1 MTQRMS
7 ILTVKGVPQTEATER
22 VDGRNLRREQN
33 RETVLETLSAMFR
46 EGVYQPT
53 VNEVAAR
60 AGVSLRSLF
69 RYFDDVDDLSHA
81 AIERE
86 LHLAS
91 PLFDIACDPA
101 LPLAVRVRRTVEARV
116 RLFEAVAPAA
126 RAARAFASKNP
137 VVAERVTETRRQL
150 RGHLKTTFAAEIERR
165 PELLPAL
172 DVLCSFESYDLMR
185 RDQRLSR
192 ARALEVLVVAFT
204 ALLGVER

>member
-1 MTQRMS
+1 MS

-69 RYFDDVDDLSHA
+69 RYFDDVDDLSRA

-91 PLFDIACDPA
+91 PLFDVACDPA
-101 LPLAVRVRRTVEARV
+101 LPLAARIQRTVEARV
-116 RLFEAVAPAA
+116 TLFEAVASAA

-137 VVAERVTETRRQL
+137 IVAERVAETRRQL
-150 RGHLKTTFAAEIERR
+150 RGHLKATFGEEVGRR
-165 PELLPAL
+165 PHLLPAL

-192 ARALEVLVVAFT
+192 ARTVEILVVALT
-204 ALLGVER
+204 ALLGADQ